1 MKKIYTYF
9 KKIFLLALLTTCFH
23 TTKAQVLNAGDIA
36 FTGYIC
42 NATGT
47 DAFSFVLLVNIPA
60 GTQIFFTNNGF
71 NGNTNA
77 LQVDQQTITW
87 TAGSALVAGRE
98 IRISGTSLG
107 AGGTAIVSG
116 SNINAGTVTG
126 TFLSLPTSGDQITAY
141 RTSPSLAYIA
151 AIHMNAYATPGNCG
165 NTTAA
170 TWDPLCITY
179 PNQNAS
185 QLPTGLTNGT
195 NAVWITPEQDNAVF
209 QNLTNL
215 PLATPAQVRAAV
227 NNVANWTSNSILP
240 GNAGEVIIPS
250 GYPFLASI
258 FPLNLLS
265 FTGSNNNSFIGLNWQ
280 TSFEENDRGYFDVEK
295 STDGINFTPITRVQ
309 AQGYSTIN
317 NKYNHKDYNPV
328 NGANFYRLKIFEANG
343 ATKYSSIV
351 KVLYGKNGKALQVTP
366 NPANAELT
374 VSTTANLFTTVT
386 ITDNMGRIVLT
397 ERLMSNNQKVDVQ
410 NLPVGQYTIS
420 LIGNKEKVSEKLLI
434 IR

>member
-9 KKIFLLALLTTCFH
+9 KTLFLIAILISSFH
-23 TTKAQVLNAGDIA
+23 ESKAQLNAGDIA

-60 GTQIFFTNNGF
+60 STQIIFTNNGF
-71 NGNTNA
+71 DGSSSTLRA
-77 LQVDQQTITW
+77 DQQTITW

-107 AGGTAIVSG
+107 AGGTATVSG
-116 SNINAGTVTG
+116 SNINPGTVTG
-126 TFLSLPTSGDQITAY
+126 TFLSLPTSGDQIIAY
-141 RTSPSLAYIA
+141 RTSPSLVYIA
-151 AIHMNAYATPGNCG
+151 AIHMNVYATPGNCG
-165 NTTAA
+165 NTTTT
-170 TWDPLCITY
+170 TWDPSCITY

-185 QLPTGLTNGT
+185 QLPTGLTTGT
-195 NAVWITPEQDNAVF
+195 NAVWISPEQDNAVF
-209 QNLTNL
+209 QNLTNQ
-215 PLATPAQVRAAV
+215 PIASAAQVRTAV
-227 NNVANWTSNSILP
+227 NNAANWISNSTLP
-240 GNAGEVIIPS
+240 GTAGEVIIPS
-250 GYPFLASI
+250 GYPFLSSV
-258 FPLNLLS
+258 FPLDLIS

-309 AQGYSTIN
+309 AQGYSAIN
-317 NKYNHKDYNPV
+317 NKYTHKDYNPI
-328 NGANFYRLKIFEANG
+328 NGANFYRLKIFDANG

-366 NPANAELT
+366 NPANAEVT
-374 VSTTANLFTTVT
+374 VSTIGNLFTTVT
-386 ITDNMGRIVLT
+386 ITDNMGRTVLS
-397 ERLMSNNQKVDVQ
+397 ERLVSNNQKVDVQ
-410 NLPVGQYTIS
+410 SLPVGQYTIS
-420 LIGNKEKVSEKLLI
+420 LIGSKEKVSEKLLI